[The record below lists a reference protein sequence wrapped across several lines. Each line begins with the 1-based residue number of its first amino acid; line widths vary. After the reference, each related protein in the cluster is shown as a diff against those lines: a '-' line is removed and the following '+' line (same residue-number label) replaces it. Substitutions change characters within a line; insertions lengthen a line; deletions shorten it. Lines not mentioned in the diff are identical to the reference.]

1 MALELVK
8 ELFEDKVLT
17 FDDIY
22 RIVAKG
28 NRFGRESAEHRGI
41 TVYFSHGINYA
52 VLGKGIQIKEV
63 MTAFDRFLENDFG
76 EFYEQGECPTRGS
89 EYGMYPSSYGTTTAT
104 GAIMVHRE
112 RGEIIAYFQFE
123 R

>member
-8 ELFEDKVLT
+8 ELLEGKTLTFEDV
-17 FDDIY
+17 Y
-22 RIVAKG
+22 RIVVKG

-41 TVYFSHGINYA
+41 PVYFSHGINYA
-52 VLGKGIQIKEV
+52 VLGKGIAVEELNE
-63 MTAFDRFLENDFG
+63 AYDRFLAGDFG
-76 EFYEQGECPTRGS
+76 NFYESGEYPTPGN
-89 EYGMYPSSYGTTTAT
+89 EYGMYPSSYGTTTAA